1 MVEADPV
8 MRAARNGFGVLMV
21 ALLGVWLYQFAVAGD
36 PNQRL
41 FDLLLLGG
49 LVYWVSQWYY
59 RRQESSTAAADSE
72 NISDTETES

>member
-21 ALLGVWLYQFAVAGD
+21 ALLGVWLYQFAIVGD

-49 LVYWVSQWYY
+49 LVYWLSQWYY
-59 RRQESSTAAADSE
+59 RRHETNSVE
-72 NISDTETES
+72 PETEEN